1 MDWLDEA
8 KKALGKAAEG
18 VSRGADIVRLETEVA
33 DLSRR
38 TTEEFAAV
46 GRRAQTLVNLERIE
60 DPELKSLVRG
70 AEKMEEKLRAAQE
83 HLQGIRQGKR
93 IRRCP
98 GCGTTVVK
106 LTETCEQCGARL
118 PVCKECLEPLSAGD
132 ETCPQCGAAVGSGS

>member
-8 KKALGKAAEG
+8 KKAIGKAAEG

-33 DLSRR
+33 ELSRR

-46 GRRAQTLVNLERIE
+46 GRRAQVLVKLERVQ
-60 DPELKSLVRG
+60 DAELKSLVET
-70 AEKMEEKLRAAQE
+70 AENMEEKLRAAQE
-83 HLQGIRQGKR
+83 ELQGVRQGKR

-98 GCGTTVVK
+98 ACGTTVVK
-106 LTETCEQCGARL
+106 LSETCEQCGAKL

-132 ETCPQCGAAVGSGS
+132 ETCPQCGAAVESS